1 VGEMGMIKSLF
12 GEDEELKKEES
23 TPEIV
28 GEQAKTVENSEENLQ
43 VLNDIS
49 KSEIDTQNDVVSE
62 EDIKTEDGIET
73 IDEIRTAIETGQIP
87 PGNADS
93 VRPFEV
99 NRPIGQPQFERK
111 IKDQTLESSALEEF
125 SEKSE
130 RELELE
136 RKLSE
141 IEAELLAE
149 KEYHNQIGED
159 EKNRLEAEQ
168 IRKQSELEKLV
179 EQSADLQ
186 VAKISETKSTEIK
199 TDDDQKVHISHKDF
213 KPESKTETIRKSG
226 LAWSAAIALFGSI
239 VFMMILGWF
248 ADQLLGSFP
257 WGITV
262 GIVLGAVIGF
272 IQFFR
277 MTSQIINPK
286 PNDFE
291 KVSLTS
297 NLEKSKQEVA
307 MPINDLLENQE
318 IKPKEDVLE

>member
-1 VGEMGMIKSLF
+1 MIKSLF

-23 TPEIV
+23 TPEII
-28 GEQAKTVENSEENLQ
+28 GERTKTVENSEENLQ

-87 PGNADS
+87 PRNADS

-111 IKDQTLESSALEEF
+111 IEDAPIEDQTLESSELEDL

-136 RKLSE
+136 RKLAG

-168 IRKQSELEKLV
+168 INKQNELEKLV
-179 EQSADLQ
+179 EQSADLPI
-186 VAKISETKSTEIK
+186 AKVSETKSTEIK
-199 TDDDQKVHISHKDF
+199 TDDDQKIHISHKDF

-248 ADQLLGSFP
+248 ADQLFGSSP
-257 WGITV
+257 WGIMV
-262 GIVLGAVIGF
+262 GIVIGAIIGF

-307 MPINDLLENQE
+307 MPTNDLLENQE
-318 IKPKEDVLE
+318 IEPKEDILK